1 MKKPQKKTLKT
12 AVATVIFLGL
22 LGGLLF
28 GAIQSS
34 SDNPLEGNV
43 FFEDVANKYRY

>member
-1 MKKPQKKTLKT
+1 MKKSQKKTLKT
-12 AVATVIFLGL
+12 AVSTVILLGL

-28 GAIQSS
+28 AAIQSS

>member
-1 MKKPQKKTLKT
+1 MKKSQKKTLKT
-12 AVATVIFLGL
+12 AVTTVIFLGL

-28 GAIQSS
+28 AAIRSS

>member
-1 MKKPQKKTLKT
+1 MKKSQKKNLKT
-12 AVATVIFLGL
+12 AVSTLILLVL

-28 GAIQSS
+28 AAIQSS
-34 SDNPLEGNV
+34 SHNPLEGNE

>member
-1 MKKPQKKTLKT
+1 MKKSQKKTLKT
-12 AVATVIFLGL
+12 AVSALIMLGL

-28 GAIQSS
+28 AAIQSS
-34 SDNPLEGNV
+34 SHNPFEGNE